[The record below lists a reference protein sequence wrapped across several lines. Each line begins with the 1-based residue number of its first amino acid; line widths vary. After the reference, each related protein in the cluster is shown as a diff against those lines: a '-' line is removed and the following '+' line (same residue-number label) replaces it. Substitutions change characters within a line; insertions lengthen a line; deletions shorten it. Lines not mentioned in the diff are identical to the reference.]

1 MKGSL
6 TVRKISDRTGRSG
19 FHQIDD
25 QPTSHAAI
33 QSFVGKLCSSSK
45 RISWYWV
52 LLRHPI
58 SWKLFKQV
66 GQAAQNGLCD
76 SYFRSR
82 RFANDSRSPSPSD
95 LGPPALEK
103 QGVGRYSEGKERVL
117 YLSRTRQ
124 TAAVE
129 SRSDQLKP
137 RIFVQQFDLSLHEI
151 KVLRLADDLEERFA
165 HLHYLLLDSEYWPDE
180 SPFVPNPYRATHFV
194 AFLCRLRGISAV
206 EYPSVRGNYRE
217 NSNAINIVLFGN
229 AVDDAAQMTS
239 GTPSEFQVTNMNG

>member
-6 TVRKISDRTGRSG
+6 TVKKISGKTGRSG

-25 QPTSHAAI
+25 KPTSHADV

-45 RISWYWV
+45 TISWYWV

-66 GQAAQNGLCD
+66 GQAAQIGLCD

-82 RFANDSRSPSPSD
+82 RFANDSGNPYPSD
-95 LGPPALEK
+95 LGPPPIEK
-103 QGVGRYSEGKERVL
+103 QGAGRYSEGEARVL

-129 SRSDQLKP
+129 SRCDRLKP
-137 RIFVQQFDLSLHEI
+137 RIFVQQFDLSLPKI
-151 KVLRLADDLEERFA
+151 KVLRLDVHLEEKFP
-165 HLHYLLLDSEYWPDE
+165 HLHYLLLDSEYLPGE
-180 SPFVPNPYRATHFV
+180 SPFVPSPYRATHFV
-194 AFLCRLRGISAV
+194 AFLCRLCGISAV
-206 EYPSVRGNYRE
+206 EYPSVKGNYKE
-217 NSNAINIVLFGN
+217 NSNAVNIVLFGN
-229 AVDDAAQMTS
+229 AVDDAVQMTS
-239 GTPSEFQVTNMNG
+239 GTPSEFQITR